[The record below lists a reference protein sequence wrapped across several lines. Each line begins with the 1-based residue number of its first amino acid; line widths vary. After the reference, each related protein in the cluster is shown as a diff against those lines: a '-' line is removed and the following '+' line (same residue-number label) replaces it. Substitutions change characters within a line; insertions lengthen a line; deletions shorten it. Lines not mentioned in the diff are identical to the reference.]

1 MRGSAEPCYDP
12 AAALPPAAAGIVTT
26 EIVVQSLVS
35 GLLMGLVYA
44 LIAAGLSLIFGL
56 MEIVNFAHGEFLMLA
71 MFATFWAWTLGR
83 LDPLVSL
90 PGTAALLFGLG
101 VVVYK
106 GIISRILAAP
116 MLAQVFATFGLA
128 VFLRSSAQFLWT
140 PDFRLVQNPWVSG
153 RLSLFGIF
161 VGTPQLTAALA
172 ALAAFAL
179 LYGFITRTET
189 GLALRATAQDR
200 QAAALMGIDT
210 ERMFALGWGLGA
222 GCVGVAGALLA
233 NFFYVF
239 PDVGSNF
246 ALIAYVTVALGGFG
260 NVPAALAAGVLVGIV
275 EVLVGLVAPAFK
287 YVGVFCLYLAVVLWR
302 PHGLFGRF

>member
-1 MRGSAEPCYDP
+1 
-12 AAALPPAAAGIVTT
+12 VTA

-35 GLLMGLVYA
+35 GLLMGFVYA

-71 MFATFWAWTLGR
+71 MFATFWAWALAR
-83 LDPLVSL
+83 VDPLLAL
-90 PGTAALLFGLG
+90 PAVAAGLFGLG

-106 GIISRILAAP
+106 GVISRILGAP
-116 MLAQVFATFGLA
+116 MLAQIFATFGLA

-140 PDFRLVQNPWVSG
+140 PDFRLVQEPWVTG

-172 ALAAFAL
+172 ALAAFGG
-179 LYGFITRTET
+179 LYWFISRTET
-189 GLALRATAQDR
+189 GLALQATAQDR

-222 GCVGVAGALLA
+222 ACVGVAGALLS

-239 PDVGSNF
+239 PDVGAVF

-260 NVPAALAAGVLVGIV
+260 NVPATLAAGVCVGLV
-275 EVLVGLVAPAFK
+275 EVLVGLWVPAFK
-287 YVGVFCLYLAVVLWR
+287 YVGVFVLYLAVVLLR
-302 PHGLFGRF
+302 PQGLFGKY

>member
-1 MRGSAEPCYDP
+1 MTA
-12 AAALPPAAAGIVTT
+12 
-26 EIVVQSLVS
+26 EIVAQSLVS
-35 GLLMGLVYA
+35 GLLMGFVYA

-71 MFATFWAWTLGR
+71 MFATFWAWSLGH
-83 LDPLVSL
+83 LDPLVTL
-90 PGTAALLFGLG
+90 PGAAALLFVLG
-101 VVVYK
+101 VLVYK
-106 GIISRILAAP
+106 GIISRILGAP

-128 VFLRSSAQFLWT
+128 IFLRSGAQFLWT

-153 RLSLFGIF
+153 RLSLFGLFI
-161 VGTPQLTAALA
+161 GTPQLTAALA

-189 GLALRATAQDR
+189 GLALQATAQDR

-222 GCVGVAGALLA
+222 ACVGVAGALLA

-239 PDVGSNF
+239 PDVGAVF

-260 NVPAALAAGVLVGIV
+260 NVPATLAAGVCVGLV
-275 EVLVGLVAPAFK
+275 EVLVGLWAPAFK
-287 YVGVFCLYLAVVLWR
+287 YVGVFVLYLAVVLVR
-302 PHGLFGRF
+302 PQGLFGRF

>member
-1 MRGSAEPCYDP
+1 MTA
-12 AAALPPAAAGIVTT
+12 
-26 EIVVQSLVS
+26 EIVAQSLVS
-35 GLLMGLVYA
+35 GLLMGFVYA

-71 MFATFWAWTLGR
+71 MFATFWAWSLGR
-83 LDPLVSL
+83 LDPLVTL
-90 PGTAALLFGLG
+90 PGAAALLFVVG
-101 VVVYK
+101 VLVYK
-106 GIISRILAAP
+106 GIISRILGAP

-128 VFLRSSAQFLWT
+128 VFLRSGAQFLWT

-153 RLSLFGIF
+153 RLSLFGLFI
-161 VGTPQLTAALA
+161 GTPQLTAALA

-189 GLALRATAQDR
+189 GLALQATAQDR

-222 GCVGVAGALLA
+222 ACVGVAGALLA

-239 PDVGSNF
+239 PDVGAVF

-260 NVPAALAAGVLVGIV
+260 NVPATLAAGVCVGVV
-275 EVLVGLVAPAFK
+275 EVLVGLWAPAFK
-287 YVGVFCLYLAVVLWR
+287 YVGVFVLYLVVVLVR